1 MPDKTMKID
10 DSVLQ
15 IDGHQPILSTE
26 HAGKIAASFARFYEV
41 LARLRAPDGCP
52 WDREQTPLTMRSD
65 LIEETFEA
73 VEAITAQD
81 APHVREEL
89 GDVMLNA
96 CMIACMHE
104 MDGKFS
110 INELLD
116 EVSDKLVRRH
126 PHVFSNSAGQSQA
139 EGKAKNSDEVLK
151 QWDKI
156 KQNVEGRGG
165 KSVLDEVS
173 AGLPPL
179 VRAAKLQK
187 KAAKK
192 GFEWQKMEDVYAKVD
207 EEFAEVKQA
216 AACCPP
222 PAASPKEESAENVEK
237 RLHLEEE
244 IGDLLFS
251 VVNLSRML
259 KIDPAVAL
267 SRTNQKFCR
276 RFAYVEEQMAGK
288 NIPMDAEHLPE
299 MDAFWNEAKNK

>member
-1 MPDKTMKID
+1 MPDSIKID
-10 DSVLQ
+10 SSVLQ
-15 IDGHQPILSTE
+15 IDGHEPVLSAAK
-26 HAGKIAASFARFYEV
+26 AGEVAAAFVRFYEV

-73 VEAITAQD
+73 VEAISEED

-110 INELLD
+110 MNELLT

-126 PHVFSNSAGQSQA
+126 PHVFANSEGQSQA

-173 AGLPPL
+173 IGLPPL

-192 GFEWQKMEDVYAKVD
+192 GFDWQNMDDVYAKVD

-222 PAASPKEESAENVEK
+222 PASSPKDESAENVEK

-251 VVNLSRML
+251 VVNVARKL

-276 RFAYVEEQMAGK
+276 RFAYVEEQMAAK
-288 NIPMDAEHLPE
+288 NIPMDAEHLPQ
-299 MDAFWNEAKNK
+299 MDDFWNEAKNK